1 MTPSQ
6 TASVAA
12 EVREAL
18 LGARVAEVVGTDTE
32 ALGIRLRTQG
42 EDRRLLISCHPQ
54 MARVHL
60 ASVDPEVSRHTPFSD
75 LCAARLDGLRVAA
88 VEHPAGE
95 RIVRLW
101 FGGEGTDQQPA
112 SWLCQAGPA
121 MGACLVA
128 ELFGRRP
135 NLVLLDAAGV
145 ILGAWRTF
153 PKGDR
158 PIAPGVRYVA
168 LPPPEPTSDDAP
180 PRTSAEWEAEFAP
193 REREL
198 LLAAL
203 RKRASEILEKERY
216 RVDGVLRGLEAGLAA
231 SARCEELR
239 MAGEVLKAN
248 LGRVPKG
255 AERVE
260 LPDFTGGTVEVEL
273 DKRMDARSNLER
285 IFRKY
290 RRLREAKARIET
302 RIGAF
307 RIRRDEVAQSL
318 ARVASCDAPPELSRM
333 AGDDRS
339 GHARKADRIRKDR
352 RPAGV
357 RVFTSA
363 DGIGIWV
370 GKGDAENDHLTF
382 RLARGND
389 LWLHAK
395 DVPGSHVVARIGKRE
410 PTQETLLDAAHLAVY
425 YSKARGSGGA
435 EVTYT
440 RVKFVRKPRGAR
452 SGQVSLGDART
463 IFVRWEEARMA
474 RLAAGTLAGPACWS
488 ESGGSDEG
496 A

>member
-6 TASVAA
+6 IASVAA
-12 EVREAL
+12 EAREML

-32 ALGIRLRTQG
+32 ALAIRLRTQG

-95 RIVRLW
+95 RIVRMW
-101 FGGEGTDQQPA
+101 FGGEGTDQQ
-112 SWLCQAGPA
+112 AGPA
-121 MGACLVA
+121 RGACLVA

-135 NLVLLDAAGV
+135 NLVLLDGV
-145 ILGAWRTF
+145 GTILGAWRTF

-158 PIAPGVRYVA
+158 PIAQGVRYVA
-168 LPPPEPTSDDAP
+168 LPPPELPASDDEP

-198 LLAAL
+198 LLASL
-203 RKRASEILEKERY
+203 RKRASETLEKERY

-231 SARCEELR
+231 SARCEEVR
-239 MAGEVLKAN
+239 MAGEVLKAH

-260 LPDFTGGTVEVEL
+260 LPDFTGGTIEVEL
-273 DKRMDARSNLER
+273 DKRMDARANLER

-290 RRLREAKARIET
+290 RRLREAKERIET

-307 RIRRDEVAQSL
+307 RIRRGEVAQAL
-318 ARVASCDAPPELSRM
+318 DRVASCDDPVEIARM
-333 AGDDRS
+333 AGDDRT

-410 PTQETLLDAAHLAVY
+410 PTQETLLDAAHLAVH

-435 EVTYT
+435 EVIYT

-463 IFVRWEEARMA
+463 ILVRWEEPRMA
-474 RLAAGTLAGPACWS
+474 RLAAGNT